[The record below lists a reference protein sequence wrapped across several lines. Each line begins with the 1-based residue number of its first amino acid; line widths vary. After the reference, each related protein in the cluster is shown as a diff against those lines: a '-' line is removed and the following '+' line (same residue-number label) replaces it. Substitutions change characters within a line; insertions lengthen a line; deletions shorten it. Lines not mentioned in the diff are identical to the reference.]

1 MSRGLAHTR
10 AERERA
16 KARAHHLIANV
27 LRHRADNPADRW
39 QVSAEQVHRL
49 ERMYAVD
56 RAHGRPA
63 VRGEHRQE
71 RQAAADER
79 QQVAELGG

>member
-1 MSRGLAHTR
+1 MRGRAHNR
-10 AERERA
+10 AQRQRA

-39 QVSAEQVHRL
+39 QVSAEQVQRL

-63 VRGEHRQE
+63 VRAEHRQE

-79 QQVAELGG
+79 QQVAEIGV